1 MKVILWWK
9 LKKLKLPKKW
19 KRVFGWWR
27 FACGYVSFNDGDDND
42 DNDGDDDNDLSAE
55 EIG

>member
-1 MKVILWWK
+1 M
-9 LKKLKLPKKW
+9 PKKW